1 MRTYLIGLTFSV
13 ALANGAFACSKPAS
27 KPEFP
32 DPKTAVSAQMV
43 KANNEVKAYV
53 KAMQDYLGCAGL
65 SRAAETKELDDLKAY
80 AESFNVIIREYKA
93 KGGA

>member
-1 MRTYLIGLTFSV
+1 MKNYIAALTLLTAISQ
-13 ALANGAFACSKPAS
+13 GAFACSKPAT

-32 DPKTAVSAQMV
+32 DPATAVSAQMV

-65 SRAAETKELDDLKAY
+65 SRAAEKKELDDLKAY
-80 AESFNVIIREYKA
+80 AESFNEIIRAYKA
-93 KGGA
+93 KGG